1 MNVTLTEYY
10 YCFFMHYRLSADTA
24 SGAPDRSHYIA
35 VEAWLTD
42 IGNQTEVEL
51 QLPAWRPGRYEL
63 QQFAKNIQR
72 FEVLDGEGNPL
83 RFHKITKDRWRVQ
96 TNGATKLVALYNYY
110 ALLPT
115 PNQLNAG
122 SSFISDTLLYVNPVN
137 LCLYAEGRINEPCTL
152 ELAIPD
158 GWTIA
163 CGLKQTAPKLCW
175 AADFYELVDCPVI
188 AAPVLQHIEYE
199 VKGVPFHV
207 WVQGGRRTDGNPTF
221 DAARVKQD
229 FRRFSEKQLNL
240 YGEFPEQAYHF
251 LTLILPVPYYHGVE
265 HRNSTVLVLG
275 PNDEGEGLYQDLLGV
290 SSHELFH
297 AWNII
302 RIRPAELLPYDFT
315 KENYFPTCFVAEG
328 VTTYYGDLM
337 LRQSGVFTDEAY
349 LKELQVLFKRHF
361 ENNGRAFQSLVES
374 SWDLWLD
381 GYDKGV
387 PDRKVSVYHKGAI
400 AALILD
406 LHIRRLTDHARSLD
420 DVMQRMWQRFGKPF
434 VGYTLADY
442 QLITEE
448 VAGESLNWYYDLCIF
463 GSQPLEAKLNEYLD
477 WVGLQVAYEEPSADQ
492 PGGIRLVEIDDAD
505 NRQQRTKWF
514 GGPLTEPSH
523 EGQAELVPEEKLG
536 KNVVAK

>member
-1 MNVTLTEYY
+1 ME
-10 YCFFMHYRLSADTA
+10 YRLSADRNA
-24 SGAPDRSHYIA
+24 GPLISPHYIA
-35 VEAWLTD
+35 VEARLTH
-42 IGNQTEVEL
+42 ITTPEVEL

-72 FEVLDGEGNPL
+72 FEVVDGAGQPL
-83 RFHKITKDRWRVQ
+83 PFRKITKDRWRVQ
-96 TNGATKLVALYNYY
+96 TNGGTELTARYNYY

-122 SSFISDTLLYVNPVN
+122 SSFVSDTLLYVNPVN
-137 LCLYAEGRINEPCTL
+137 VCLYADGRISEPCTL
-152 ELAIPD
+152 ELGIPD

-163 CGLKQTAPKLCW
+163 CGLEKIGAKILRAT
-175 AADFYELVDCPVI
+175 DFYDLVDCPVV
-188 AAPVLQHIEYE
+188 AAPVLQHVHYQLG
-199 VKGVPFHV
+199 KTLFHV
-207 WVQGGRRTDGNPTF
+207 WIQGGRRTDGDPTF
-221 DAARVKQD
+221 DAERIVRD
-229 FRRFSEKQLNL
+229 FSRFSQKQIEI
-240 YGEFPEQAYHF
+240 YGDFPERDYHF

-302 RIRPAELLPYDFT
+302 RIRPVELLPYDFT
-315 KENYFPTCFVAEG
+315 QENYFSTCFVAEG

-361 ENNGRAFQSLVES
+361 ENNGRAVQSLTES

-400 AALILD
+400 VALILD
-406 LHIRRLTDHARSLD
+406 LHIRRLTDHTRSLD
-420 DVMQRMWQRFGKPF
+420 DVMRTMWQRFGKPF

-442 QLITEE
+442 RHVTETI
-448 VAGESLNWYYDLCIF
+448 AGESLDWYYDLCIF
-463 GSQPLEAKLNEYLD
+463 GNQPLETKLNEYLA
-477 WVGLQVAYEEPSADQ
+477 WVGLQIIHEEPSVTTDQ
-492 PGGIRLVEIDDAD
+492 PGGIRLLELDDARLD
-505 NRQQRTKWF
+505 GQLSRQQRARWF
-514 GGPLTEPSH
+514 GGKLTDPPH
-523 EGQAELVPEEKLG
+523 EGHDELVPDQKLG